1 MGAFFM
7 FRRIMR
13 PGKRLGI
20 ALGVFAA
27 FLFVCVGFTGCRDDG
42 GEKEKLKDLEFT
54 VIGENDI
61 PQPLAELIG
70 KKKEKPFK
78 LTYADGQSM
87 YIVIGEGPQKGGGF
101 SIAVKELYLT
111 GNSVVIRTELIG
123 PEKAESG
130 GGDLSYPVLVIKTEY
145 REEPVVF
152 R

>member
-13 PGKRLGI
+13 PGKRLSI
-20 ALGVFAA
+20 ALGLFAA

-42 GEKEKLKDLEFT
+42 GEKEKL
-54 VIGENDI
+54 NDI

-111 GNSVVIRTELIG
+111 GNSVVIRTELMG
-123 PEKAESG
+123 PEKSESG
-130 GGDLSYPVLVIKTEY
+130 GRDLSYPVLVIKTEY
-145 REEPVVF
+145 LEEPVVF

>member
-1 MGAFFM
+1 M
-7 FRRIMR
+7 
-13 PGKRLGI
+13 
-20 ALGVFAA
+20 
-27 FLFVCVGFTGCRDDG
+27 D
-42 GEKEKLKDLEFT
+42 
-54 VIGENDI
+54 
-61 PQPLAELIG
+61 
-70 KKKEKPFK
+70 
-78 LTYADGQSM
+78 
-87 YIVIGEGPQKGGGF
+87 IVIGEGPQKGGGF